1 MLRGASTLSLD
12 SKGRMAIPSRHRDEL
27 LERCGGRLVA
37 TVSSNRDR
45 CLWMFPMDEWDEV
58 SRKVVGLPSFD
69 RTHQFLKRMV
79 IGHAQDVEMDKSGRV
94 LLPAVLREYA
104 MLDKEVYL
112 VGQGNKFEI
121 WNEKLW
127 NQMCEQWMSE
137 EIDPERLSPE
147 LEQLSI

>member
-1 MLRGASTLSLD
+1 
-12 SKGRMAIPSRHRDEL
+12 
-27 LERCGGRLVA
+27 
-37 TVSSNRDR
+37 
-45 CLWMFPMDEWDEV
+45 
-58 SRKVVGLPSFD
+58 
-69 RTHQFLKRMV
+69 
-79 IGHAQDVEMDKSGRV
+79 RV